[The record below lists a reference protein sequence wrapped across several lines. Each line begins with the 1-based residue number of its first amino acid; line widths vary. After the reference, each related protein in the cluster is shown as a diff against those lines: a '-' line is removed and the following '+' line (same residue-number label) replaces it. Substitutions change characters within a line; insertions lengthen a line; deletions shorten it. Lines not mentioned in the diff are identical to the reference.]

1 MELGNGYTL
10 WLKATETVEAVITG
24 KRTSVSLALLIGI

>member
-1 MELGNGYTL
+1 MELGNAYTL
-10 WLKATETVEAVITG
+10 RLKATETVEAGITG